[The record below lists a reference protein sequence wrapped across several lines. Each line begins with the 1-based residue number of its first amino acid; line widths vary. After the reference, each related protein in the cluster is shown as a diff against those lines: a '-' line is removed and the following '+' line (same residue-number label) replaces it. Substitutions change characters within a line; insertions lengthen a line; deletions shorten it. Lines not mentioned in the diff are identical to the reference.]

1 MRVWVYVCKACMGV
15 CGCMDV
21 CNTCVQEQAHANRSK
36 EEEEEEEEDSGVWN
50 TRTTRT
56 LASIH

>member
-1 MRVWVYVCKACMGV
+1 
-15 CGCMDV
+15 MDV